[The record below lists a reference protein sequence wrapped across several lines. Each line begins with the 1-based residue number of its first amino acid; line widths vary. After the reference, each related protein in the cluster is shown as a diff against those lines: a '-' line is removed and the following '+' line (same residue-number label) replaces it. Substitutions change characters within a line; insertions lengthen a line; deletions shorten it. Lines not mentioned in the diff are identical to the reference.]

1 MNAGFDLSG
10 YTLETL
16 HINGEFILD
25 RGRRS
30 DGSDSILVLR
40 PEHTHTEEA
49 NCQRLEHEYVLAPDL
64 DAAWAACPLALKRHR
79 GRPVLILSDPG
90 GTPLD
95 CLLSEPLEVGRFL
108 TVAIGLAVALGQA
121 HARNLV
127 HKDIKPANILVD
139 ANGKVWLTGFG
150 LAVKV
155 TPQRQAFT
163 PPLIIKGSWAYMAPE
178 QTGRVSRFVD
188 TRSDLYS
195 LGITLYEMLTGAL
208 PFVASDPL
216 EWIHCHIARQPT
228 PLRTRRRDVPKQ
240 IEAIVLKL
248 LAKTGEDRYQ
258 TAAGLEADLRRCLQS
273 WSSQGEIDSFT
284 LAANDLRDG
293 LSIPDSLYGRDSQI
307 TDAVA
312 AFERVASTGEP
323 EIVLVSGPAGI
334 GKSSMMNE
342 LQMRL
347 TSTSCLFASGKSD
360 QFKLDIPYPA
370 MATALQ
376 GLVRRL
382 LGLSGA
388 ELDRWR
394 RQLQE
399 ALGPNGQLMINLV
412 PELAVI
418 IGEQSPPPDLPPHEA
433 QSRFHVVF
441 RRFLAA
447 FAQPAH
453 PLTLFIDDL
462 QWLDTATLELIERL
476 AAYNRKC
483 GISC

>member
-1 MNAGFDLSG
+1 
-10 YTLETL
+10 
-16 HINGEFILD
+16 
-25 RGRRS
+25 
-30 DGSDSILVLR
+30 
-40 PEHTHTEEA
+40 
-49 NCQRLEHEYVLAPDL
+49 
-64 DAAWAACPLALKRHR
+64 
-79 GRPVLILSDPG
+79 
-90 GTPLD
+90 
-95 CLLSEPLEVGRFL
+95 
-108 TVAIGLAVALGQA
+108 
-121 HARNLV
+121 
-127 HKDIKPANILVD
+127 
-139 ANGKVWLTGFG
+139 
-150 LAVKV
+150 
-155 TPQRQAFT
+155 
-163 PPLIIKGSWAYMAPE
+163 MAPE
-178 QTGRVSRFVD
+178 QTGRVNRFVD

-216 EWIHCHIARQPT
+216 EWIHCHIAREPT

-258 TAAGLEADLRRCLQS
+258 TAAGLEADLQRCLQS
-273 WSSQGEIDSFT
+273 WKAQGQIESFT
-284 LAANDLRDG
+284 LAANDLRDS
-293 LSIPDSLYGRDSQI
+293 LSIPNNLYGRERHLA
-307 TDAVA
+307 DALS
-312 AFERVASTGEP
+312 AFERVASSGEP

-334 GKSSMMNE
+334 GKSSMMNA

-347 TSTSCLFASGKSD
+347 ASTSCLFASGKSD

-370 MATALQ
+370 VATALQ
-376 GLVRRL
+376 ALVRRL

-394 RQLQE
+394 RQLLE
-399 ALGPNGQLMINLV
+399 ALGPNGQLMVNLV

-433 QSRFHVVF
+433 QSRFHAVF

-476 AAYNRKC
+476 AVQPYVRYLLLIGAYRDDAIRPDDRLTATLTTLRNAKC
-483 GISC
+483 RLVDLRVGPLTCDELTQLMADTLSAERSEVQPFAQLLLDKTATRRGPAIFRH